1 MQFLGI
7 KEHIINSPLV
17 NNIPFQITLVSEI
30 FPYTL
35 VSSAKQIR
43 LEFEMSLLMSAIVIK
58 NSKGPSTVPCGTP
71 LSTGW
76 SD

>member
-17 NNIPFQITLVSEI
+17 NNIQFQITLVSEI

-35 VSSAKQIR
+35 VSSAKQIS

-58 NSKGPSTVPCGTP
+58 NSKGPSTVPCRTP

>member
-17 NNIPFQITLVSEI
+17 NNIQFQITLVSEI

>member
-17 NNIPFQITLVSEI
+17 NDIQFQITLVSEI